1 MINFTNCKE
10 ELNNYKGSEKKKT
23 LIYDGKKYLV
33 KFPDPIREKNKN
45 ISYINNA
52 FSEYIGSNIFKMVG
66 FPTQNTIIGV
76 YKYNEKEKIVCA
88 CEDFTN
94 SNKVLYEFENLAL
107 STNPDKKIETEL
119 TDILNVLDENNIINI
134 PKIREKFWD
143 MFVIDSLI
151 GNTDRHN
158 GNWGFLVDIKTN
170 KIEFAPIYDCGSCLN
185 PMIDDDEIKK
195 LQDND
200 IKNLAINCYSCL
212 KENSKKINYMTYIKE
227 CKNEECNKA
236 ILRVFKN
243 IKIDEINKQY
253 EEVNQQILELAQQGL
268 DTTYIGGELAWPV
281 PGYTRITSK
290 YAMRVHPITGQY
302 KLHTGVDIGAPM
314 GANFVAANDGV
325 VVKAGPNT
333 AYGNMV
339 IIDHG
344 GGISTLY
351 AHGSEILVEVGQT
364 VKRGDAILKV
374 GSTGYSTGPHAHF
387 EVRINGVTTDPLPY
401 ITNGVVPGQSNTEEN
416 SNIVDNANTTN

>member
-52 FSEYIGSNIFKMVG
+52 LSEYIGSNIFKMVG

-212 KENSKKINYMTYIKE
+212 KENGKKINYMTYIKE

-243 IKIDEINKQY
+243 IKIDEINK
-253 EEVNQQILELAQQGL
+253 
-268 DTTYIGGELAWPV
+268 
-281 PGYTRITSK
+281 
-290 YAMRVHPITGQY
+290 
-302 KLHTGVDIGAPM
+302 
-314 GANFVAANDGV
+314 F
-325 VVKAGPNT
+325 
-333 AYGNMV
+333 
-339 IIDHG
+339 ID
-344 GGISTLY
+344 GISCMSNERKEFY
-351 AHGSEILVEVGQT
+351 KKIINIRYKIIKEVYN
-364 VKRGDAILKV
+364 K
-374 GSTGYSTGPHAHF
+374 
-387 EVRINGVTTDPLPY
+387 INNEKIDT
-401 ITNGVVPGQSNTEEN
+401 
-416 SNIVDNANTTN
+416 